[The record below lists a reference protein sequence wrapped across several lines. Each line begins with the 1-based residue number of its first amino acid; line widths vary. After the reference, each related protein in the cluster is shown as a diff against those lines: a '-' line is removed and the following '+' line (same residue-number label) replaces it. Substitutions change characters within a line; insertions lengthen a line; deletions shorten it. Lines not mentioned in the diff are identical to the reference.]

1 MSAPRPDVGI
11 VSAGHDVADAR
22 LHKIAAALLRQ
33 GLTLEVHGLGAADG
47 GPPGARVVTSA
58 RGSFLRRA
66 ARAVRSPLRCRAKV
80 LITLD
85 PDVVPVA
92 RAVGALR
99 GRKIVVD
106 VHEDY
111 ARLLAD
117 RAWARGAL
125 GLGARVVVRL
135 STKLAASADIT
146 SVVDHHIPPL
156 TARHRMVVEN
166 MPDVS
171 LLHPA
176 GTLDAEPRA
185 VYVGDLRESRGL
197 FDMVEAVAQAPGWTL
212 DLIGPVAPGDA
223 ERLDERL
230 ARADVAGRVRLHGRR
245 PPAEAWRIVAGAW
258 VGLVFLRETP
268 AFREAM
274 PTKLYEYL
282 ASGLPVLT
290 TRLPRQAA
298 LVEQTGAG
306 VIVDGPDDAAAVLRR
321 WAESRTE
328 LDVLAKAAH
337 DWAAAQQDANPYDQL
352 AAAVAGLARQDAH
365 A

>member
-1 MSAPRPDVGI
+1 MGALRSDVGI

-22 LHKIAAALLRQ
+22 LHKIAGALVRQ
-33 GLTLEVHGLGAADG
+33 GLTVEVFGLGAADG

-58 RGSFLRRA
+58 RGSFLQRA
-66 ARAVRSPLRCRAKV
+66 VRAVRSPLRCRAKV

-92 RAVGALR
+92 RAVGAVR
-99 GRKIVVD
+99 GRKVVVD

-125 GLGARVVVRL
+125 GLGARLVVRL
-135 STKLAASADIT
+135 STRLAATADIT
-146 SVVDHHIPPL
+146 SVVDHHIPPT
-156 TARHRMVVEN
+156 TARRRMVVEN

-171 LLHPA
+171 LLHQSDGVDP
-176 GTLDAEPRA
+176 EPRA
-185 VYVGDLRESRGL
+185 IYVGDLRESRGL
-197 FDMVEAVAQAPGWTL
+197 FDMVEAVALAPAWTL
-212 DLIGPVAPGDA
+212 DLVGPVAPGDA
-223 ERLDERL
+223 ARLRERLLEP
-230 ARADVAGRVRLHGRR
+230 DVAGRVRLHGRR
-245 PPAEAWRIVAGAW
+245 PPTEAWRIVAGAW

-306 VIVDGPDDAAAVLRR
+306 IVVDGPDDAASVLLR
-321 WAESRTE
+321 WSESRTE
-328 LDVLAKAAH
+328 LDVLAKAAR
-337 DWAAAQQDANPYDQL
+337 DWATAQQDASPYDKL
-352 AAAVAGLARQDAH
+352 AEAIAGLLEQDAR

>member
-1 MSAPRPDVGI
+1 MGALRSDVGI

-22 LHKIAAALLRQ
+22 LHKIAAALVRQ
-33 GLTLEVHGLGAADG
+33 GLSVEVFGLGDVTG
-47 GPPGARVVTSA
+47 GPRDARVVTSP
-58 RGSFLRRA
+58 RGSLIRRA
-66 ARAVRSPLRCRAKV
+66 FRAVNSPLRCRAKV

-99 GRKIVVD
+99 GRKVVVD

-125 GLGARVVVRL
+125 GLGAKLVVRL

-146 SVVDHHIPPL
+146 SVVDHHIPPT

-166 MPDVS
+166 MPDLG
-171 LLHPA
+171 LLSSADGVDP
-176 GTLDAEPRA
+176 EPRA

-197 FDMVEAVAQAPGWTL
+197 FDMVEAVARVPEWTL
-212 DLIGPVAPGDA
+212 DLVGPVAPGDA
-223 ERLDERL
+223 ARLRERLLEP
-230 ARADVAGRVRLHGRR
+230 DVAGRVRLHGRK

-282 ASGLPVLT
+282 ASGMPVLT

-306 VIVDGPDDAAAVLRR
+306 VVVDSVDDAASALRR
-321 WAESRTE
+321 WSESRTE

-337 DWAAAQQDANPYDQL
+337 DWATAQQGASPYDEL
-352 AAAVAGLARQDAH
+352 AVAVARLLGRDVH

>member
-1 MSAPRPDVGI
+1 MRTTRSDVGI

-22 LHKIAAALLRQ
+22 LHKIAAALTRQ
-33 GLTLEVHGLGAADG
+33 GLTVEVFGLGDPAG
-47 GPPGARVVTSA
+47 GPPGTRVVTST
-58 RGSFLRRA
+58 RGSFARRA
-66 ARAVRSPLRCRAKV
+66 LRAVSSPVRCRAKV

-99 GRKIVVD
+99 GSKVVVD

-125 GLGARVVVRL
+125 GVGAKVLVRL
-135 STKLAASADIT
+135 STRLAANADIT
-146 SVVDHHIPPL
+146 SVVDHHIPPAS
-156 TARHRMVVEN
+156 ARRRMVVEN
-166 MPDVS
+166 MPDVN

-176 GTLDAEPRA
+176 DGTDPQPRA

-197 FDMVEAVAQAPGWTL
+197 FDMVEAVAKAPGWML
-212 DLIGPVAPGDA
+212 DLIGPVAPGDT
-223 ERLDERL
+223 ERLRIRL
-230 ARADVAGRVRLHGRR
+230 ADADVAGRVHLHGRQ
-245 PPAEAWRIVAGAW
+245 PPARAWTIAAGAW
-258 VGLVFLRETP
+258 VGLIFLRETP

-282 ASGLPVLT
+282 ASGLAVLT

-306 VIVDGPDDAAAVLRR
+306 LVIGGVDEAAAALRR
-321 WAESRTE
+321 WSESRTE
-328 LDVLAKAAH
+328 LDILAKAARA
-337 DWAAAQQDANPYDQL
+337 WATGQQGASPYDKL
-352 AAAVAGLARQDAH
+352 AEAVAGLIEQDAH